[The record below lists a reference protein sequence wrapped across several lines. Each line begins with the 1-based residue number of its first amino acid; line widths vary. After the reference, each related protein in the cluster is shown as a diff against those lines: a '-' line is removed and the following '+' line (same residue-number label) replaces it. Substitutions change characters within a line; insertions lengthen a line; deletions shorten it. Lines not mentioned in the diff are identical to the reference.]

1 MSPKFLCEN
10 GYIFKIY
17 FNEEERVH
25 IHVVKAEK
33 EAKFWL
39 EPNIELAENFGFNS
53 KEIKVITQMI
63 DTYGDEFRQK
73 YKQYISKRI
82 ND

>member
-17 FNEEERVH
+17 SNEEERVH
-25 IHVVKAEK
+25 ILVVKAEK